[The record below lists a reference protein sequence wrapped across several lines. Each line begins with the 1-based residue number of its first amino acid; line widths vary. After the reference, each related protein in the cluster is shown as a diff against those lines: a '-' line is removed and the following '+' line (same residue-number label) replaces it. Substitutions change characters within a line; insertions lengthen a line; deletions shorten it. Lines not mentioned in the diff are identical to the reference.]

1 MVVPK
6 PEESSAYIGKVSQYE
21 PSCFVCSDKTSN
33 PLAKESLIKDVNTET
48 MRLKEGDPSIKYL
61 RTMTLFSSINTE
73 GLVIRQKTK
82 TYFEMEIGCP
92 LTILQGMGYLL
103 AAVEALSL

>member
-1 MVVPK
+1 
-6 PEESSAYIGKVSQYE
+6 
-21 PSCFVCSDKTSN
+21 
-33 PLAKESLIKDVNTET
+33 
-48 MRLKEGDPSIKYL
+48 
-61 RTMTLFSSINTE
+61 MTLFSSIKTE